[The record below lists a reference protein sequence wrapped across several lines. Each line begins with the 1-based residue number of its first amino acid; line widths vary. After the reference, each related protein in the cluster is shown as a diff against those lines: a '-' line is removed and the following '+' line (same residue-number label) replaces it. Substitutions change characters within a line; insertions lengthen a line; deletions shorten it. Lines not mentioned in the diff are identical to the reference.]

1 MNMAQGITIS
11 LDEDTAAIIAKLAA
25 HTGLS
30 ASDIISRLVD
40 GYLAPL
46 HEINAFLEAHP
57 PAGAGSLHEQ
67 GANLIQSYG
76 PESIMDG
83 IARIAPQ
90 YETLAARF
98 NREMNELT
106 NPAPPPLQ

>member
-1 MNMAQGITIS
+1 MTQRIT
-11 LDEDTAAIIAKLAA
+11 LNEDTAAIIAKLAA

-30 ASDIISRLVD
+30 ITAITNRLL
-40 GYLAPL
+40 GGLLPEL
-46 HEINAFLEAHP
+46 HEIDAFLEAP

-83 IARIAPQ
+83 ISRIAPQ

-98 NREMNELT
+98 DREMNEVIGPT
-106 NPAPPPLQ
+106 PTPL

>member
-1 MNMAQGITIS
+1 MKMAQRIS
-11 LDEDTAAIIAKLAA
+11 INLDEDTVAIIAKLAA
-25 HTGLS
+25 HTGLT
-30 ASDIISRLVD
+30 ANDIIRRLVD
-40 GYLAPL
+40 GHLPEL
-46 HEINAFLEAHP
+46 HEIDAFLDAH

-83 IARIAPQ
+83 IARIAPH

-98 NREMNELT
+98 DREMSEFIGPVST
-106 NPAPPPLQ
+106 PLQ

>member
-1 MNMAQGITIS
+1 MKMTQRIT
-11 LDEDTAAIIAKLAA
+11 LNEDTAAIIAKLTA

-30 ASDIISRLVD
+30 ITAITNRLLT
-40 GYLAPL
+40 GHLPEL

-83 IARIAPQ
+83 IARIAPH

-98 NREMNELT
+98 DREMNEVIGPT
-106 NPAPPPLQ
+106 PTPLQ

>member
-1 MNMAQGITIS
+1 MAQRITID
-11 LDEDTAAIIAKLAA
+11 LDEDTATIIAKLAV
-25 HTGLS
+25 HTDLS
-30 ASDIISRLVD
+30 ASDIIGRLVD
-40 GYLAPL
+40 GHLAPL

-76 PESIMDG
+76 PEPIMDG

-98 NREMNELT
+98 DRAMNEFT
-106 NPAPPPLQ
+106 NPAPTPLQ

>member
-1 MNMAQGITIS
+1 MTQRIS
-11 LDEDTAAIIAKLAA
+11 INLDEDTATIMAKLAA
-25 HTGLS
+25 HTGLT
-30 ASDIISRLVD
+30 ASDIMIRLAD
-40 GYLAPL
+40 GHLPEL
-46 HEINAFLEAHP
+46 HEINAFLDAH

-90 YETLAARF
+90 YETLAVRF
-98 NREMNELT
+98 EREMNEFT
-106 NPAPPPLQ
+106 NPAPTPRQ